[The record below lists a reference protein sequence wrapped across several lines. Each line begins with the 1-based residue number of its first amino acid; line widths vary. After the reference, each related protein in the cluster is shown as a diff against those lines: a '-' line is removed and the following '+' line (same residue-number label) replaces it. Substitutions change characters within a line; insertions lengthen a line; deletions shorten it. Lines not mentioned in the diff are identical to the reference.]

1 MEAGK
6 LAEAVS
12 LWLTWP
18 SVVLSSMVV
27 ALWSGQLWRLIRKPH
42 KTSSDLFILGV
53 VVGFA
58 GEVLDSVY
66 WAIPW
71 TASFLDRPETSYLVS
86 IGVYF
91 NVIFRQSFT
100 LVAASLH
107 VRSYCLHCAEKGE
120 PGNILGIY
128 RFTALGSAILGAG
141 YVYILNLIK
150 D

>member
-6 LAEAVS
+6 IAEAIS

-18 SVVLSSMVV
+18 SVVLSAMVV
-27 ALWSGQLWRLIRKPH
+27 ALWSGQLWGLIRKPH

-100 LVAASLH
+100 IVAASLH
-107 VRSYCLHCAEKGE
+107 VRSYCLHCAESGK
-120 PGNILGIY
+120 PGNILGVY
-128 RFTALGSAILGAG
+128 RMTTLGSSFLGFV
-141 YVYILNLIK
+141 YVLALNQIK
-150 D
+150 N

>member
-6 LAEAVS
+6 IAEAVS

-18 SVVLSSMVV
+18 SVVLSAMVV
-27 ALWSGQLWRLIRKPH
+27 ALWSGQLWGLIRKPH

-91 NVIFRQSFT
+91 NVVFRQSFT
-100 LVAASLH
+100 IVAASLH
-107 VRSYCLHCAEKGE
+107 VRSYCLHCAEKGD

-128 RFTALGSAILGAG
+128 RLTALASVVWGFVYVAILDE
-141 YVYILNLIK
+141 LRS
-150 D
+150 